1 MMLGTFTFF
10 YLYFTL
16 NLLFSF
22 YIYVLA
28 FLRYFDSTLIQK
40 HCFTTTGSFLIMY
53 IILTLYGTYTI
64 YKDVSSTGCDPSAGV
79 QTNTTCKSSG
89 PAVFGAMLGT

>member
-1 MMLGTFTFF
+1 LLPFSSLFPSSS
-10 YLYFTL
+10 YFT
-16 NLLFSF
+16 
-22 YIYVLA
+22 
-28 FLRYFDSTLIQK
+28 
-40 HCFTTTGSFLIMY
+40 TTTGSFLIMY